1 MMFPNTKLNSKA
13 PSFPTTSPSN
23 SSVSRSALSGTLSSS
38 PPLFLSKID
47 LLAQMAEFQTT
58 GTSPNYTTNSSTSS
72 DYFHQNNFLTN
83 NFSSRTLDTTSTTT
97 KQSLMSSSFSSI
109 DNIGKTK
116 SERASFSSSIE
127 TLNNHCF
134 CSSADS
140 NEALY
145 KLDLEFGTGDFSLPD
160 FSESPLLQP
169 ASVDHD
175 SPVPVVGCVN
185 AGWCLD
191 SNTSSSANRVILPP
205 PTILVPSATSTTE
218 SSPVQEYTEQ
228 SIFSS
233 PGLLP
238 QIAISSSPI
247 LLPDEKQLQA
257 RAEEIKRLEQA
268 KIEAESTA
276 LAFNQTV
283 KEIMSNN
290 DNADYR
296 KKSPVISLRSFDS
309 NNHLDSIPLP
319 ILNAI
324 CFSPRSAVIV
334 SSEDEDVG
342 FSDMDSIFSADVME
356 SPAHTLYSQPEHS
369 KLQNEASD
377 ELNEE
382 EDFEQGRLF
391 IRVES
396 ISGLTLPIPSNSQSP
411 RIIMS
416 LNNCKQS
423 VSIDPIPI
431 KSTDIAIGQ
440 EFELV
445 VGKQDFDIT
454 LEFRAEMRDAPIP
467 KATAVADPTTN
478 ALDTYKQ
485 HARTPSTT
493 LSPALPVGQSS
504 PKKQSRLRTMFK
516 STSMASLNS
525 STGSP
530 HSPKRTPSTSSKS
543 HHSSHKRKVD
553 PATTPITVIPN
564 NPPRIRKLWDGLT
577 GPSGEFA
584 QTVITYDA
592 ASFQNPLHEAFGRPA
607 SVVLPLM
614 NEWAY
619 NDPYPTVQ
627 TRMPVEA
634 FAMGRL
640 QVTLMFVPGSENV
653 PDQYYPDSIADAV
666 TQYTGHMEQAQSSG
680 LINGKK
686 ISGYLT
692 QEGGS
697 CRYWRRRWFEL
708 HGTTLVGHTDDTK
721 KVRTIIDLTTS
732 ILLAGSL
739 TQDDDYDEYLF
750 NKDKLFRL
758 GVVTTKDTLAKSD
771 GDEKEIIQFMAD
783 TPAQRDMWVRALGA
797 AISHSQ
803 ALASSWV
810 GTVVEAT
817 AKTATTTRA
826 TTAIAA
832 SK

>member
-127 TLNNHCF
+127 TLNNHSF

-296 KKSPVISLRSFDS
+296 KKSLPWYPCVHSTLITTWTAYHCQFSMLFVSHRGVPLLCLLKTKMSDSATWTRSFPLTSWKARPIPFILSLSIPSSKMRPLTNWTKRKISNRADFLSVSKALAALRS
-309 NNHLDSIPLP
+309 P
-319 ILNAI
+319 
-324 CFSPRSAVIV
+324 
-334 SSEDEDVG
+334 
-342 FSDMDSIFSADVME
+342 
-356 SPAHTLYSQPEHS
+356 
-369 KLQNEASD
+369 
-377 ELNEE
+377 
-382 EDFEQGRLF
+382 
-391 IRVES
+391 
-396 ISGLTLPIPSNSQSP
+396 
-411 RIIMS
+411 
-416 LNNCKQS
+416 
-423 VSIDPIPI
+423 
-431 KSTDIAIGQ
+431 
-440 EFELV
+440 
-445 VGKQDFDIT
+445 
-454 LEFRAEMRDAPIP
+454 
-467 KATAVADPTTN
+467 
-478 ALDTYKQ
+478 
-485 HARTPSTT
+485 
-493 LSPALPVGQSS
+493 
-504 PKKQSRLRTMFK
+504 
-516 STSMASLNS
+516 
-525 STGSP
+525 
-530 HSPKRTPSTSSKS
+530 
-543 HHSSHKRKVD
+543 
-553 PATTPITVIPN
+553 
-564 NPPRIRKLWDGLT
+564 
-577 GPSGEFA
+577 
-584 QTVITYDA
+584 
-592 ASFQNPLHEAFGRPA
+592 FQ
-607 SVVLPLM
+607 
-614 NEWAY
+614 
-619 NDPYPTVQ
+619 
-627 TRMPVEA
+627 
-634 FAMGRL
+634 
-640 QVTLMFVPGSENV
+640 
-653 PDQYYPDSIADAV
+653 
-666 TQYTGHMEQAQSSG
+666 
-680 LINGKK
+680 
-686 ISGYLT
+686 
-692 QEGGS
+692 
-697 CRYWRRRWFEL
+697 
-708 HGTTLVGHTDDTK
+708 
-721 KVRTIIDLTTS
+721 
-732 ILLAGSL
+732 
-739 TQDDDYDEYLF
+739 
-750 NKDKLFRL
+750 
-758 GVVTTKDTLAKSD
+758 
-771 GDEKEIIQFMAD
+771 
-783 TPAQRDMWVRALGA
+783 
-797 AISHSQ
+797 
-803 ALASSWV
+803 
-810 GTVVEAT
+810 
-817 AKTATTTRA
+817 
-826 TTAIAA
+826 AIANHRG
-832 SK
+832 S